1 MSLATNSDKRGI
13 ERLRDVYVIGIGQTM
28 FGKQP
33 QYTAGELGSIAASRA
48 IQDAGIPPKA
58 IQVAYTSRCC
68 DASQTAEDVM
78 KRVGVT
84 TIEMHNCENAC
95 ASGGTAF
102 HLLWKDIASGYR
114 DIGIAIG
121 TEAMTTSSLAGG
133 LIPTAKGDLNG
144 FLGITMPGLAA
155 LNARRLMETRG
166 MTLEDLAYASVKNH
180 RNAGMNPYAHYKT
193 PVTVEE
199 VMNAK
204 MISDPITRLHCCP
217 TSDGAAAVILCT
229 KETALKYTTKLIK
242 VESSVVLTAP
252 YEFYEEDVCDASLV
266 GLLADA
272 VYEKAGIGPEDIDLV
287 ELHDAFAPEEL
298 YTYECMKLCGR
309 GETKKFIQD
318 GCAEIG
324 GRCAVNPSGGLQSLG
339 HPLGASGVRVVC
351 EIVTHLRNEAGE
363 RQQPNAKA
371 GLAQMVGGSITGLS
385 SPAVGFMSI
394 LTN

>member
-1 MSLATNSDKRGI
+1 M
-13 ERLRDVYVIGIGQTM
+13 RDVYVIGIGQTM

-33 QYTAGELGSIAASRA
+33 EYTAGELGAIAASRA
-48 IQDAGIPPKA
+48 IKDAGIDPR
-58 IQVAYTSRCC
+58 IIRMAYTARCC
-68 DASQTAEDVM
+68 DANQTVEDVM
-78 KRVGVT
+78 KRVGVA

-102 HLLWKDIASGYR
+102 HLLWKDISAGFC

-144 FLGITMPGLAA
+144 YLGITMPGLAA
-155 LNARRLMETRG
+155 LNAVRLMETRD
-166 MTLEDLAYASVKNH
+166 MSLEDLAYASVKNH
-180 RNAGMNPYAHYKT
+180 KNACMNPYAHYKK

-229 KETALKYTTKLIK
+229 KEMAAKYTTKLIK
-242 VESSVVLTAP
+242 VEGSVVLTAP
-252 YEFYEEDVCDASLV
+252 YAFYEEEVCDATLI
-266 GLLADA
+266 GLLADS
-272 VYEKAGIGPEDIDLV
+272 VYEKSGIGPEDIDLV

-298 YTYECMKLCGR
+298 YTYECMKLCAK
-309 GETKKFIQD
+309 GETKKFISD

-324 GRCAVNPSGGLQSLG
+324 GRCAVNPSGGLLSLG

-351 EIVTHLRNEAGE
+351 EIVTHLRGEAGG

-371 GLAQMVGGSITGLS
+371 GLAQMVGGSLTGLS
-385 SPAVGFMSI
+385 SPAVGFMGI
-394 LTN
+394 FTN